1 MILGSPYSLL
11 FVNVTT
17 GCPKNIYQLPLL
29 EGTTDYVGL
38 LLTPV
43 RDFGLQT
50 SLFVDLWAEQLLS
63 MLVLPMLGPVSN
75 NISNFEEEKHS
86 SNQS

>member
-1 MILGSPYSLL
+1 MYLQG
-11 FVNVTT
+11 VQ
-17 GCPKNIYQLPLL
+17 KNIYLLPLL
-29 EGTTDYVGL
+29 EGTTHYAGL

-50 SLFVDLWAEQLLS
+50 SLFVDLWAEQWLL

-75 NISNFEEEKHS
+75 NIGKHCQVEAQEKYF
-86 SNQS
+86 